1 MRGDNSCWRIV
12 AQRRIAHA
20 LCRDLSMRTVRA
32 GMDAIACKCVA
43 EGANRS
49 GSAGSSPKPNPDA
62 SGKYHLGD
70 GVSAPKL
77 LFAPDPEFT
86 DQARRK
92 RLSGTVVIALT
103 VDAAGN
109 TQDVRVARSL
119 SQDVSKKYK
128 QIALGLDENA
138 VAAVKQYRFQPAQF
152 QGKPVPVETKVEVNF
167 RI

>member
-1 MRGDNSCWRIV
+1 MRYAAIV
-12 AQRRIAHA
+12 LCTLLTLSWNPSHA
-20 LCRDLSMRTVRA
+20 RA
-32 GMDAIACKCVA
+32 LPGQ
-43 EGANRS
+43 ETGA
-49 GSAGSSPKPNPDA
+49 APQAASPRLNPDA

-70 GVSAPKL
+70 GVSAPNL

-92 RLSGTVVIALT
+92 RLGGTVVIALT

-109 TQDVRVARSL
+109 PHDVRVARSL

-128 QIALGLDENA
+128 QIALGLDDNA

-152 QGKPVPVETKVEVNF
+152 QGKPVPVETKVEGNF
-167 RI
+167 RIW